1 MRRTLWCVAL
11 LFAVW
16 CCKGLW
22 DLWSYHRNRFQVQE
36 TEAVIVSADN
46 PLKGRLPFWQ
56 VDSSKVAI
64 ALYDLTAGETVFEQ
78 QAERLMV
85 PASCMKLLTAVTAL
99 KRLGPNAPFESRLLA
114 CGTIH
119 RGTLYGDL
127 IFEGDDDP
135 LFESFEPMVQALL
148 HKGIRRIEGDVV
160 LDLARCD
167 TLRAHHT
174 ASPWDIPYG
183 RLPLLLRGE
192 PFVRRTLLYELS
204 RAGISVKPRPLSAS
218 LPVLEGL
225 PRRIRLNGMEQRAT
239 IVASERHP
247 LHAVLAPML
256 IHSSNIKA
264 ESVLWHV
271 DNPFYRWGA
280 SQICE
285 FRRPASSLWTFIR
298 EEMPKEDTAG
308 FVINDGSG
316 LSPENRLTARF
327 LVRLLI
333 YAWDDESI
341 REVLLKEALATPAHP
356 VRRGSLTFRMSA
368 PLFKNRV
375 FCKTGTLT
383 TRGASSL
390 AGYIHSENGHWYAF
404 SIINEDTPV
413 WDARQFQ
420 DRICRL
426 VIEREH

>member
-22 DLWSYHRNRFQVQE
+22 DLWTAHRRSRLE
-36 TEAVIVSADN
+36 TDTETVVPSADN
-46 PLKGRLPFWQ
+46 PLRGRLPFWQ

-78 QAERLMV
+78 QPTRLMI

-99 KRLGPNAPFESRLLA
+99 KRLGPDAVLESRLLA
-114 CGTIH
+114 DGTVH
-119 RGTLYGDL
+119 HGTLYGNL
-127 IFEGDDDP
+127 IFEGDNDP
-135 LFESFEPMVQALL
+135 LFESFEPMVAALQR
-148 HKGIRRIEGDVV
+148 KGIHCIEGDVV

-174 ASPWDIPYG
+174 ASPWDIPWS

-204 RAGISVKPRPLSAS
+204 RAGITVKPRPFGAS
-218 LPVLEGL
+218 LPPLEGL
-225 PRRIRLNGMEQRAT
+225 PRRIRLNAAEHRAK
-239 IVASERHP
+239 VLAAVRHP
-247 LHAVLAPML
+247 LRHVVAPML

-271 DNPFYRWGA
+271 DNPFYRWGGTHIVDA
-280 SQICE
+280 Q
-285 FRRPASSLWTFIR
+285 RPASSLWTFIR
-298 EEMPKEDTAG
+298 EEMPEEDTAG

-316 LSPENRLTARF
+316 LSPDNRLTARF
-327 LVRLLI
+327 LMRLLV
-333 YAWDDESI
+333 YAWGDESI
-341 REVLLKEALATPAHP
+341 RRVLLSEALATPQDP

-390 AGYIHSENGHWYAF
+390 AGYIHGGNDHWYAF
-404 SIINEDTPV
+404 AIINEDTPV
-413 WDARQFQ
+413 WDARLFQ

-426 VIEREH
+426 VIGL

>member
-1 MRRTLWCVAL
+1 MRRTFWCVAL

-22 DLWSYHRNRFQVQE
+22 DVWTAHRKARLE
-36 TEAVIVSADN
+36 TETETPIPSADN
-46 PLKGRLPFWQ
+46 PLRGRLPFWQ

-78 QAERLMV
+78 QPTRLMI

-99 KRLGPNAPFESRLLA
+99 KRLGPDAVLESRMLA
-114 CGTIH
+114 DGVVH
-119 RGTLYGDL
+119 RGTLYGNL
-127 IFEGDDDP
+127 IFEGDNDP
-135 LFESFEPMVQALL
+135 LFESFEPMVAALRRQ
-148 HKGIRRIEGDVV
+148 GIQRIEGDVV

-167 TLRAHHT
+167 TLRAHAT
-174 ASPWDIPYG
+174 ASPWDIPWN

-204 RAGISVKPRPLSAS
+204 RADISVKPRPIGAT
-218 LPVLEGL
+218 LPKLEGL
-225 PRRIRLNGMEQRAT
+225 PRRIRLNAAEHHARVLAR
-239 IVASERHP
+239 ERH
-247 LHAVLAPML
+247 LLRHVLSPML

-271 DNPFYRWGA
+271 DNPFYRWGGSHVA
-280 SQICE
+280 DDQ
-285 FRRPASSLWTFIR
+285 RPASSLWTFIR
-298 EEMPKEDTAG
+298 EEMPEEDTAG

-316 LSPENRLTARF
+316 LSPDNRLTARF
-327 LVRLLI
+327 LMRLLV
-333 YAWDDESI
+333 YAWGDESI
-341 REVLLKEALATPAHP
+341 RGVLLREALATPQDP

-368 PLFKNRV
+368 PLFKDRV

-390 AGYIHSENGHWYAF
+390 AGYIHGGNDHWYAF
-404 SIINEDTPV
+404 AIINEDTPV
-413 WDARQFQ
+413 WDARLFQ

-426 VIEREH
+426 VIGQ

>member
-1 MRRTLWCVAL
+1 

-22 DLWSYHRNRFQVQE
+22 DLWSYRRNRFQVQE
-36 TEAVIVSADN
+36 TETIVVSADN

-64 ALYDLTAGETVFEQ
+64 ALYDLTAAETVFEQ
-78 QAERLMV
+78 QADRLMI

-99 KRLGPNAPFESRLLA
+99 KRLGPNAPLESRLLA
-114 CGTIH
+114 DGVIH
-119 RGTLYGDL
+119 HGTLYGNL

-135 LFESFEPMVQALL
+135 LFESFKPMISALQRS
-148 HKGIRRIEGDVV
+148 GIQRIEGDVV

-167 TLRAHHT
+167 TLRAHPT
-174 ASPWDIPYG
+174 ASPWDIPWG

-204 RAGISVKPRPLSAS
+204 RAGINVKPRPLGAS
-218 LPVLEGL
+218 MPPLERL
-225 PRRIRLNGMEQRAT
+225 PRRIRLNAAEHHARVLA
-239 IVASERHP
+239 VERHP
-247 LHAVLAPML
+247 LREVLAPML

-271 DNPFYRWGA
+271 DNPFYRWGG
-280 SQICE
+280 SQIVNAQ
-285 FRRPASSLWTFIR
+285 RPASSLWTFIR

-316 LSPENRLTARF
+316 LSPDNRLTARF
-327 LVRLLI
+327 LMRLLI

-341 REVLLKEALATPAHP
+341 REVLLKEALATPQHP

-368 PLFKNRV
+368 PLFKDRV

-390 AGYIHSENGHWYAF
+390 AGYIRSENNHWYAF
-404 SIINEDTPV
+404 AIINEDTPV
-413 WDARQFQ
+413 WDARLFQ

-426 VIEREH
+426 VIEP